1 MHGDLM
7 NKLLP
12 LALLVAA
19 STARSEVTDLEESGV
34 RYDGRVAVD
43 TQVDD
48 AGGITF
54 GGDLVLRPSDRWEF
68 GAFGGRTTIDDDED
82 QFDSVFGGADLAYLG
97 DSVEGGVVLRI
108 SDDSE
113 DIRNSI
119 IRTYAT
125 FAGSR
130 GLAGIDVQY
139 RESDGSIVTTIEG
152 PRGRRS
158 RTVVQDVT
166 GYGYGAHGVLMLNEH
181 WMLFGDFMLF
191 DYDVPELSLP
201 FAERF
206 AFLQRSVLT
215 IEEAFLDSSLGAGLS
230 YAFGNDSISLEVMH
244 FAGLDS
250 DRDTLQSQI
259 KYDHGFADRYRM
271 ELLAGV
277 SDDDYQGDT
286 LFGGIR
292 LSMEW

>member
-1 MHGDLM
+1 MK
-7 NKLLP
+7 KLLP
-12 LALLVAA
+12 LLLLIAA
-19 STARSEVTDLEESGV
+19 PAARPQDAGIEEFDVG
-34 RYDGRVAVD
+34 YNGRVAID
-43 TQVDD
+43 SQFDD

-68 GAFGGRTTIDDDED
+68 GIFGGQTTIDDDED
-82 QFDSVFGGADLAYLG
+82 QFDSVFGGADLACIG

-119 IRTYAT
+119 IRTYVT
-125 FAGSR
+125 LVGSH
-130 GLAGIDVQY
+130 GLAGFDVQY
-139 RESDGSIVTTIEG
+139 RESDGSIVTTIAG

-166 GYGYGAHGVLMLNEH
+166 GYGYGAHGVLMLDER
-181 WMLFGDFMLF
+181 WTLFGDFMLF
-191 DYDVPELSLP
+191 DYDVPDLSLP
-201 FAERF
+201 LAERF

-215 IEEAFLDSSLGAGLS
+215 IEEAFLDSSLSAGLS
-230 YAFGNDSISLEVMH
+230 YTFGNDSISLEVMH
-244 FAGLDS
+244 LAGLDS

-271 ELLAGV
+271 EFLAGI

-286 LFGGIR
+286 LFGGVR
-292 LSMEW
+292 LSMAW